1 MESTCSVRE
10 HHKLVVK
17 VKVTQLSGHR
27 EIVDWICSDIN
38 CTFCGSIWIFL
49 IFNK

>member
-1 MESTCSVRE
+1 MESMSSVRE

-17 VKVTQLSGHR
+17 VKVTPISGHR
-27 EIVDWICSDIN
+27 ELVDWIFSDIN
-38 CTFCGSIWIFL
+38 CKFCGSIWIFL